1 MTGTFSLYI
10 LVIFLLLV
18 IFAVDNRLL
27 NGEIINKKVFI
38 KPDSNKTNEIETLE
52 MAVFKELKTRN
63 LKSNVRFNAL
73 RKVVDFIKLKY
84 GRSISSIPAQ
94 KAELIADYETDKEKT
109 LNGAEKSV
117 INELDN
123 QLDNIRKY

>member
-1 MTGTFSLYI
+1 MLF
-10 LVIFLLLV
+10 FLLFV
-18 IFAVDNRLL
+18 IFAVDISRYTY
-27 NGEIINKKVFI
+27 IINKKVFI

-52 MAVFKELKTRN
+52 LAVLKELKTRN

-84 GRSISSIPAQ
+84 GRSISSIPVQ
-94 KAELIADYETDKEKT
+94 KAELIAEYETDKEKT

-117 INELDN
+117 INELYN
-123 QLDNIRKY
+123 QLDNIRNID